1 MVKCNVY
8 ISKLSKKNQQVH
20 IHRAVSFKGIMFLE
34 IENYKIRL
42 IHVFI
47 LFSTFRSL
55 LKALSSYCKYF
66 FYKQNYLKNN
76 AIISDTIL

>member
-1 MVKCNVY
+1 MQLDVCQLRKTLKY
-8 ISKLSKKNQQVH
+8 
-20 IHRAVSFKGIMFLE
+20 FKILE

-47 LFSTFRSL
+47 LFSTFRPL

-66 FYKQNYLKNN
+66 FTNRIILK
-76 AIISDTIL
+76 IMQLSVIQFYR